1 MIKELSISNF
11 AIIDTL
17 KVSFATGMT
26 SVTGETGA
34 GKSII
39 IGALSLVLGKRA
51 DLSYLKDSTKKCIIE
66 ASFDISL
73 YNLKHIFDSEDIDYD
88 KETIL
93 RRELIPSGKSR
104 AFVNDTPVN
113 LDVLNKISSN
123 LIDIHSQNET
133 KLLFSN
139 HFQFKF
145 LDSLSNNIDN
155 MKDFKI
161 KFLEYNLLIVKYKN
175 LLKRKEVGS
184 KELDYQNFLYNEL
197 NALNLE
203 TDSLSKIESQVAE
216 LSNITEIEN
225 KLSSSIELIN
235 LDEGGILSKLSD
247 ILNNIKSIKG
257 FSGKFKD
264 YDYRIDLIYTELRDI
279 LNDFESHFNS
289 LESNPELLNERN
301 LELNIFYSILKKHN
315 VSTVDELIVIKNNL
329 SKVFFDT
336 NSLSKEIK
344 KIKEIIYIGKESLSA
359 LSDKIHKNRVKAIPE
374 VENKLKSL
382 VFKLGMKNAS
392 FKLNLEVLNDFNE
405 FGKDKLELL
414 FSSNMG
420 SDYKKIR
427 KTVSG
432 GELSRIMLS
441 IKYLTSKFHNL
452 PTIIF
457 DEIDAG
463 VSGSVANQIGMLM
476 KDMSKSTQVFAIT
489 HIPQVAARGNNH
501 IKVFKQTNN
510 SDTITNLKDLNRTER
525 EDEIALMLSG
535 KKLTISAL
543 EHARE
548 LLD

>member
-382 VFKLGMKNAS
+382 VFKLGMKNAN

>member
-344 KIKEIIYIGKESLSA
+344 KIKEIIYIEKELLSA

>member
-264 YDYRIDLIYTELRDI
+264 YDYRIDSIYTELRDI

-315 VSTVDELIVIKNNL
+315 VSTVDELTVIKNNL

-344 KIKEIIYIGKESLSA
+344 EIKKIIYIGKESLSA

>member
-315 VSTVDELIVIKNNL
+315 VSTVDELTVIKNNL

-344 KIKEIIYIGKESLSA
+344 KIKKIIYIGKESLSA

>member
-1 MIKELSISNF
+1 LIKELSISNF

>member
-11 AIIDTL
+11 VIIDTL

-133 KLLFSN
+133 KLLFLN

-145 LDSLSNNIDN
+145 LHSLSNNIDN

-344 KIKEIIYIGKESLSA
+344 KIKEIIYIKKESLSA

>member
-1 MIKELSISNF
+1 
-11 AIIDTL
+11 
-17 KVSFATGMT
+17 
-26 SVTGETGA
+26 
-34 GKSII
+34 
-39 IGALSLVLGKRA
+39 
-51 DLSYLKDSTKKCIIE
+51 
-66 ASFDISL
+66 
-73 YNLKHIFDSEDIDYD
+73 
-88 KETIL
+88 
-93 RRELIPSGKSR
+93 
-104 AFVNDTPVN
+104 
-113 LDVLNKISSN
+113 
-123 LIDIHSQNET
+123 
-133 KLLFSN
+133 
-139 HFQFKF
+139 
-145 LDSLSNNIDN
+145 
-155 MKDFKI
+155 
-161 KFLEYNLLIVKYKN
+161 
-175 LLKRKEVGS
+175 
-184 KELDYQNFLYNEL
+184 
-197 NALNLE
+197 
-203 TDSLSKIESQVAE
+203 
-216 LSNITEIEN
+216 
-225 KLSSSIELIN
+225 
-235 LDEGGILSKLSD
+235 
-247 ILNNIKSIKG
+247 
-257 FSGKFKD
+257 
-264 YDYRIDLIYTELRDI
+264 
-279 LNDFESHFNS
+279 
-289 LESNPELLNERN
+289 
-301 LELNIFYSILKKHN
+301 
-315 VSTVDELIVIKNNL
+315 
-329 SKVFFDT
+329 
-336 NSLSKEIK
+336 
-344 KIKEIIYIGKESLSA
+344 
-359 LSDKIHKNRVKAIPE
+359 
-374 VENKLKSL
+374 
-382 VFKLGMKNAS
+382 MKNAS

>member
-1 MIKELSISNF
+1 MLKELSISNF

-17 KVSFATGMT
+17 KVSFGTGMT

-104 AFVNDTPVN
+104 AFINDTPVN

-139 HFQFKF
+139 YFQFKF

-155 MKDFKI
+155 MKDFKS
-161 KFLEYNLLIVKYKN
+161 KFSEYNLLIIRYKN

-184 KELDYQNFLYNEL
+184 KELDYQNFLFNEL
-197 NALNLE
+197 QVLNLE
-203 TDSLSKIESQVAE
+203 IDSLSKIESQVAE
-216 LSNITEIEN
+216 LSNISEIEN

-235 LDEGGILSKLSD
+235 SDEGGILSKLSD
-247 ILNNIKSIKG
+247 LLNNVKSIKG
-257 FSGKFKD
+257 FSEKFKD
-264 YDYRIDLIYTELRDI
+264 YDFRIDSMFSELRDI

-289 LESNPELLNERN
+289 LESNPELLDEKN
-301 LELNIFYSILKKHN
+301 LELNNFYSILKKHN
-315 VSTVDELIVIKNNL
+315 VLNVDELIVIKNNL
-329 SKVFFDT
+329 SKFFFDT
-336 NSLSKEIK
+336 NSLSKEINE
-344 KIKEIIYIGKESLSA
+344 IKEIIYIKKQSLST
-359 LSDKIHKNRVKAIPE
+359 LSDKIYKNRIKAIPE
-374 VENKLKSL
+374 IENKLKSL
-382 VFKLGMKNAS
+382 VLNLGMKNAS
-392 FKLNLEVLNDFNE
+392 FKLNLIVLDDFNE
-405 FGKDKLELL
+405 FGKEKLEFL
-414 FSSNMG
+414 FSSNIG
-420 SDYKKIR
+420 SSYKKLR
-427 KTVSG
+427 KIVSG
-432 GELSRIMLS
+432 GEQSRIMLS

-457 DEIDAG
+457 DEIDTG
-463 VSGSVANQIGMLM
+463 VSGSVANQIGVLM
-476 KDMSKSTQVFAIT
+476 KEMSKSTQVLTIT
-489 HIPQVAARGNNH
+489 HIPQVAARGTNH
-501 IKVFKQTNN
+501 IKVFKQNN
-510 SDTITNLKDLNRTER
+510 NLDTITNLKDLNRTER
-525 EDEIALMLSG
+525 ENEIALMLSG
-535 KKLTISAL
+535 KKMTISAL

-548 LLD
+548 LMD

>member
-257 FSGKFKD
+257 FSGKYKD

-344 KIKEIIYIGKESLSA
+344 KIKKIIYIGKESLSA

>member
-315 VSTVDELIVIKNNL
+315 VSTVDELTVIKNNL

>member
-175 LLKRKEVGS
+175 LLKRKELGS

-344 KIKEIIYIGKESLSA
+344 KIKKIIYIGKESLSA

>member
-344 KIKEIIYIGKESLSA
+344 EIKEIIYIGKESLSA

>member
-175 LLKRKEVGS
+175 LLKRKELGS

-315 VSTVDELIVIKNNL
+315 VSTVDELTVIKNNL

-344 KIKEIIYIGKESLSA
+344 KIKKIIYIGKESLSA

>member
-175 LLKRKEVGS
+175 LLKRKELGS

-336 NSLSKEIK
+336 NSLCKEIK
-344 KIKEIIYIGKESLSA
+344 KIKEIIYIEKESLSA

>member
-175 LLKRKEVGS
+175 LLKRKELGS

>member
-344 KIKEIIYIGKESLSA
+344 KIKKIIYIGKESLSA

>member
-264 YDYRIDLIYTELRDI
+264 YDDRIDLIYTELRDI

-344 KIKEIIYIGKESLSA
+344 EIKEIIYIGKESLSA